1 VTDRSC
7 HKLIAS
13 GVSSAVVAAAMAVVL
28 LAGPMA
34 ALARPAP
41 VTAARQLS
49 SPLSGVRTFALGPGV
64 THIAVHWRGSSAARV
79 LVALSW
85 DGRRFGAR
93 RRVALDELGEQL
105 HNGESYGS
113 VTPARGVKAVRV
125 WSDRR
130 LRRVSVLALRDRGGR
145 PRRQRLAS
153 SATVSQ
159 PSVISRAG
167 WGADE
172 SLRFDSTG
180 KEIWPT
186 EFWPIQKLI
195 VHHTATQNNDPNPA
209 ATVRSIYYYHAVTQ
223 GWGDIGYNFLVDEAG
238 NIYEG
243 RHSRTYALGESP
255 TGEDINGN
263 GVTGGHALNYNAG
276 TVGVALLGTLTN
288 QDATPAARDAL
299 ERVLAWKASAHGI
312 DPQATSLYTNPV
324 NGTQK
329 TFANI
334 AGHRDVNSTECPGG
348 VFYASLPTIRAN
360 VAARIAGAPL
370 PPPPPTVV
378 TGSATGVTSTSA
390 TLTGTVNP
398 NGQATTYH
406 FDYGRTVTYGG
417 RTPDTAAGSA
427 NTATSVTA
435 ALTGLARKTLYHY
448 RLVATNPSGTTVG
461 ADATFT
467 TRPR

>member
-1 VTDRSC
+1 
-7 HKLIAS
+7 
-13 GVSSAVVAAAMAVVL
+13 
-28 LAGPMA
+28 
-34 ALARPAP
+34 
-41 VTAARQLS
+41 
-49 SPLSGVRTFALGPGV
+49 
-64 THIAVHWRGSSAARV
+64 
-79 LVALSW
+79 
-85 DGRRFGAR
+85 
-93 RRVALDELGEQL
+93 LDELGEQL
-105 HNGESYGS
+105 HNGESYGA

-130 LRRVSVLALRDRGGR
+130 LRRVSVLVLRDRGGR
-145 PRRQRLAS
+145 QRPQRLAS

-180 KEIWPT
+180 KEIWPA

-209 ATVRSIYYYHAVTQ
+209 ATIRSIYYYHAVTQ

-238 NIYEG
+238 NVYEG
-243 RHSRTYALGESP
+243 RHSRTYALGEWP
-255 TGEDINGN
+255 TGEDLNGN

-276 TVGVALLGTLTN
+276 TVGIALLGTLTN
-288 QDATPAARDAL
+288 QDATAAARDAL
-299 ERVLAWKASAHGI
+299 ERILAWKASTHGI

-334 AGHRDVNSTECPGG
+334 AGHRDVSSTECPGG

-360 VAARIAGAPL
+360 VAARIAGAP
-370 PPPPPTVV
+370 PPLPPPTVV
-378 TGSATGVTSTSA
+378 TGSATGITSTSA

-398 NGQATTYH
+398 NSQATNYH

-417 RTPDTAAGSA
+417 RTPDAAAGSA

-435 ALTGLARKTLYHY
+435 ALTALARKTLYHY